1 MKKRILL
8 FVMVVTMLVSA
19 VVFAINSSAACSV
32 ASSGKNIAKDAN
44 IIASSEATY
53 IYTSKLVDGNGMTG
67 TWTGGGSF
75 TFVFTEDK
83 PVSSVGLAING
94 YMTGDD
100 NGYPAP
106 TPWTYQ
112 QGQITVGRVKVQFLS
127 ATDEVVWDSGELN
140 TSSTTTTTTPAGFA
154 PYMVNSV
161 DVYKVR
167 KVVIHIFESS
177 SQWGKTPI
185 GEVLIYE
192 GSGTHDWALDS
203 TISTTENPYVAADC
217 VNNGMG
223 TYKCSCGAT
232 KYDVIY
238 STGHDYGSFK
248 IHPDDPTKHAR
259 TCLRGSEGKCS
270 APAGTLFETG
280 DHEYDNACDA
290 NCNVCNAVR
299 TVGDHVYVSDCDV
312 HCNNCNLQR
321 SPVGGA
327 QHDFPYACTP
337 ECLNCYEDNP
347 NWVDHTYTSDCDTT
361 CNFCSL
367 ERLVP
372 PHVYN
377 SECDEVCNTPNCGYE
392 RNSVSDPTLIP
403 HTYTA
408 DCDTHCNN
416 DGCVYVR
423 QPLMDHPFKNK
434 CDKNCD
440 KCNEANPDYVE
451 GHVYDNA
458 CDGDCNECHQKR
470 TVDDHRY
477 DNVCDINCNTCGA
490 QRTVSKHI
498 YGDWITLVPA
508 SKKSDGMR
516 AHYCVNCD
524 KEETEVL
531 PMIVENGL
539 GTGAIVGI
547 VVGCVVVVG
556 GCTAIGV
563 YSLVIKPKMEEKK
576 RLAEEEAKR
585 KAEEEAEEE
594 YEDDEEYED
603 EESEEEEK

>member
-8 FVMVVTMLVSA
+8 FVMVITMLVSA
-19 VVFAINSSAACSV
+19 VVFAISSSAACNAT
-32 ASSGKNIAKDAN
+32 ASSTNIAGSSS
-44 IIASSEATY
+44 IIASSENEY
-53 IYTSKLVDGNGMTG
+53 VRPEKLVDGSEKYG
-67 TWTGGGSF
+67 TFTGGGSF
-75 TFVFTEDK
+75 TFIFPQDK
-83 PVSSVGLAING
+83 SLRSVKIGINRQKEWFVYRSDPVNLGQFVEQSLTNDRSVGK
-94 YMTGDD
+94 
-100 NGYPAP
+100 
-106 TPWTYQ
+106 
-112 QGQITVGRVKVQFLS
+112 VKVQFLS
-127 ATDEVVWDSGELN
+127 VNDEVVWDSGEINTASVLN
-140 TSSTTTTTTPAGFA
+140 SIL
-154 PYMVNSV
+154 V
-161 DVYKVR
+161 DANDTYNAR
-167 KVVIHIFESS
+167 KVVVHIYEATQ
-177 SQWGKTPI
+177 QWGNTPVS
-185 GEVLIYE
+185 EVYIYE

-203 TISTTENPYVAADC
+203 TISTTENPYIAADC

-238 STGHDYGSFK
+238 STGHDYGSFRV
-248 IHPDDPTKHAR
+248 HPDDSTKHAR
-259 TCLRGSEGKCS
+259 ICLRGNEGKCS
-270 APAGTLFETG
+270 EPAGTLFEIG
-280 DHEYDNACDA
+280 DHVYDNACDA

-337 ECLNCYEDNP
+337 KCLNCYEDNP

-377 SECDEVCNTPNCGYE
+377 SECDEVCNVPNCGYE

-440 KCNEANPDYVE
+440 KCNEANPDYIE

-508 SKKSDGMR
+508 SKNADGMR

-556 GCTAIGV
+556 GCAAIGV

-585 KAEEEAEEE
+585 KAEEEDEEE

>member
-19 VVFAINSSAACSV
+19 VAFAINSSAACTVST
-32 ASSGKNIAKDAN
+32 SSTNIARSATATTTSTEGSVVVAN
-44 IIASSEATY
+44 LNDGTNRKGTY
-53 IYTSKLVDGNGMTG
+53 TRSGAF
-67 TWTGGGSF
+67 SF
-75 TFVFTEDK
+75 TFASIKNVQ
-83 PVSSVGLAING
+83 SVAFYLNDSNIKVYRADGFNPD
-94 YMTGDD
+94 MTPILNEETTSAKID
-100 NGYPAP
+100 
-106 TPWTYQ
+106 
-112 QGQITVGRVKVQFLS
+112 RVRVQYFSDSEEL
-127 ATDEVVWDSGELN
+127 VWDSGE
-140 TSSTTTTTTPAGFA
+140 
-154 PYMVNSV
+154 V
-161 DVYKVR
+161 DVSTKSGLVTVKSPDVYPAKKVT
-167 KVVIHIFESS
+167 VHIYDSN
-177 SQWGKTPI
+177 WGWVPL
-185 GEVLIYE
+185 GEVMIYE

-203 TISTTENPYVAADC
+203 TISTTEQPYTPADC

-259 TCLRGSEGKCS
+259 ICLRGNEGKCS
-270 APAGTLFETG
+270 EPAGTLFEVG

-337 ECLNCYEDNP
+337 KCLNCYEDNP

-377 SECDEVCNTPNCGYE
+377 SKCDEVCNVPNCGYE

-416 DGCVYVR
+416 EGCVYVR

-451 GHVYDNA
+451 GHVYDND

-477 DNVCDINCNTCGA
+477 DNVCDINCNICGA

-498 YGDWITLVPA
+498 YGDWITLIPA
-508 SKKSDGMR
+508 SKNADGMR

-556 GCTAIGV
+556 GCTAIGI

-585 KAEEEAEEE
+585 KAEEEDEEE
-594 YEDDEEYED
+594 YEDDEEYEN
-603 EESEEEEK
+603 EESEKEEK